1 MSKKWLIFLFIA
13 IIIFIGVAFPIF
25 FYWNIE
31 DSNRWSTFFSFTSTF
46 GIVATVSVYFLQ
58 KNDIEKIK
66 TQEKIKKI
74 DTIKKY
80 IRYAIKENIDNA
92 LTNKNELSDIK
103 KALEQGKKNLD
114 LQKNIIKLRYFNLR
128 KLFYNTIEYD
138 EKLFWIIENTID
150 VIYITNNRLCT
161 IPNKDYSELDL
172 CIFLI
177 DEYTEAIRCLE
188 SYNYEL

>member
-13 IIIFIGVAFPIF
+13 IIIFIGVTFPIF

-46 GIVATVSVYFLQ
+46 GIVATVIVYFLQ

-188 SYNYEL
+188 SRNDEL

>member
-46 GIVATVSVYFLQ
+46 GIVATVIVYFLQ

-188 SYNYEL
+188 SCNYEL